1 MQPARGRLS
10 GRASESKQ
18 DLLAAV
24 IVQPRREIS
33 PMIMSVPMRRDRD
46 ETEPQVGHGHGES
59 CVLEDPSDLV
69 EFVEPREC

>member
-1 MQPARGRLS
+1 
-10 GRASESKQ
+10 
-18 DLLAAV
+18 
-24 IVQPRREIS
+24 
-33 PMIMSVPMRRDRD
+33 MIMSVPMRRDRD